1 MSFLPKPE
9 KRITTPY
16 ELVFLLLPVAGVLVA
31 LGLHLALPTRYPP
44 DYEPSAYKW
53 TLLAFLAVYIVFM
66 IFACFFP
73 KLRAK
78 MLHLSGLLFA
88 LFLLLEIRDVLTLKT
103 GILKLPFMPSPDKT
117 LSTFTTRTAELAESF
132 AASMQLLFTG
142 LVIGAATGFLSGL
155 AMGWSR
161 ICSYW
166 LSPVLKIIGP
176 MPAAA
181 WLPIAVAIMP
191 TSRAA
196 GLFLIALAMWFPFT
210 LMLSSA
216 IKDTDKRLVET
227 ARVLGASETYILFY
241 VALPAAL
248 PAIFTGLFMGLS
260 NSFSALIVAEM
271 LGVKAGLGWYITWA
285 QGWGEYGRVFSTV
298 GVFIVVFFVL
308 ITLLFKIRDRIMKW
322 QKGLVR
328 W

>member
-1 MSFLPKPE
+1 MSFIPTPTKG
-9 KRITTPY
+9 RTTSR
-16 ELVFLLLPVAGVLVA
+16 EFVFLLLPIAGVLIA
-31 LGLHLALPTRYPP
+31 LGFHLALPTVYPTN
-44 DYEPSAYKW
+44 YEPLAYRW
-53 TLLAFLAVYIVFM
+53 TLLAFLAAYLVFLG
-66 IFACFFP
+66 FACFFS

-88 LFLLLEIRDVLTLKT
+88 FFLLLEALDIMTLKT
-103 GILKLPFMPSPDKT
+103 GILRLPFMPSPDKT
-117 LSTFTTRTAELAESF
+117 LSTLTTRTAELAMSF
-132 AASMQLLFTG
+132 VASMRLLLTG
-142 LVIGAATGFLSGL
+142 LLIGASTGFISGL
-155 AMGWSR
+155 LMGYSR
-161 ICSYW
+161 IGSYW

-176 MPAAA
+176 VPSAA

-191 TSRAA
+191 TSHAA

-216 IKDTDKRLVET
+216 IRDTDKRLVET
-227 ARVLGASETYILFY
+227 ARVLGASEPYIMFH

-260 NSFSALIVAEM
+260 NSFSALVVAEV

-298 GVFIVVFFVL
+298 GVFIVIFFVL
-308 ITLLFKIRDRIMKW
+308 ITLLFKVRDRVMKW

>member
-1 MSFLPKPE
+1 MSFLPQPE
-9 KRITTPY
+9 KKTVTFR
-16 ELVFLLLPVAGVLVA
+16 ELVFLLLPVAGILIA
-31 LGLHLALPTRYPP
+31 LGLHLALPTSYPP
-44 DYEPSAYKW
+44 NYEPSTYRW
-53 TLLAFLAVYIVFM
+53 TLLVLLGIYAVFLA
-66 IFACFFP
+66 FACFFP
-73 KLRAK
+73 KLRVR
-78 MLHLSGLLFA
+78 MLHLSGLLFV
-88 LFLLLEIRDVLTLKT
+88 LFLLLETLDILTLKT
-103 GILKLPFMPSPDKT
+103 GFLKLPFMPSPDKT

-132 AASMQLLFTG
+132 AASMQLLLTG

-161 ICSYW
+161 MCSYW

-181 WLPIAVAIMP
+181 WVPIAVAIMP
-191 TSRAA
+191 SSRAA

-216 IKDTDKRLVET
+216 IRDTDRRLVET
-227 ARVLGASETYILFY
+227 ARVLGASETHILFH

-248 PAIFTGLFMGLS
+248 PAIFTGMFMGLS
-260 NSFSALIVAEM
+260 NSFSALIVSEM

-298 GVFIVVFFVL
+298 GVFIVIFFVL
-308 ITLLFKIRDRIMKW
+308 ITLLFKVRDHVMKW

>member
-1 MSFLPKPE
+1 MSFLP
-9 KRITTPY
+9 TPTKKLVTPR
-16 ELVFLLLPVAGVLVA
+16 EFVFLLLPVAGILIA
-31 LGLHLALPTRYPP
+31 LGFHLALPTIYPAN
-44 DYEPSAYKW
+44 YEPFAYRW
-53 TLLAFLAVYIVFM
+53 TLLAFLALYIVVAA
-66 IFACFFP
+66 FACFLP

-78 MLHLSGLLFA
+78 MLHLSGLLFVF
-88 LFLLLEIRDVLTLKT
+88 FLLLEVLDVLTLKT
-103 GILKLPFMPSPDKT
+103 GIFRLPFMPSPDKT
-117 LSTFTTRTAELAESF
+117 LSTFGTRTAELTESF
-132 AASMQLLFTG
+132 MASMKLLLTG
-142 LVIGAATGFLSGL
+142 LAIGAVTGFVSGL
-155 AMGWSR
+155 IMGYSK
-161 ICSYW
+161 IGNYW

-176 MPAAA
+176 MPSAA

-191 TSRAA
+191 SSHAA
-196 GLFLIALAMWFPFT
+196 GLFLIALAMWFPLT

-216 IKDTDKRLVET
+216 IKDTDKRLVEA
-227 ARVLGASETYILFY
+227 ARVLGASDAYIMFH

-248 PAIFTGLFMGLS
+248 PSIFTGMFMGLS
-260 NSFSALIVAEM
+260 NSFTALVVAEM

-308 ITLLFKIRDRIMKW
+308 ITLLFKIRDRVMKW